1 MNRDLTDYRKSYNK
15 GELDEKNIQ
24 NSPFSLFS
32 EWFKD
37 AEQDKAIEEANAM
50 TLGTIGL
57 DGFPKTR
64 IVLLKQFDTTGFV
77 FYTNFTSDKGKAI
90 LANNKVSISFFWP
103 SLERQVIVQGTVDK
117 ISEEQSA
124 AYYESRPR
132 GSQLGAWVSDQSAV
146 IASRDVLQEKLQILE
161 SKYQDRPIPKPNF
174 WGGFIIKPVSFE
186 FWQGRENRLHDRIR
200 FTPKFDNSWKID
212 RLSP

>member
-15 GELDEKNIQ
+15 GYLNEDEI
-24 NSPFSLFS
+24 SDAPLSIFSD
-32 EWFKD
+32 WFKV
-37 AEQDKAIEEANAM
+37 AEEDEAIDEANAM

-64 IVLLKQFDTTGFV
+64 IVLLKHYDDKGFV
-77 FYTNFTSDKGKAI
+77 FYTNYTSEKGEAI
-90 LANNKVSISFFWP
+90 SHNGRVCISFFWP
-103 SLERQVIVQGTVDK
+103 SLERQVIIQGIAEK
-117 ISEEQSA
+117 ISDEQST
-124 AYYESRPR
+124 AYYKLRPR

-146 IASRDVLQEKLQILE
+146 IDSRAVLEEKLQILE
-161 SKYQDRPIPKPNF
+161 TRYQGKSIPKPDF
-174 WGGFIIKPVSFE
+174 WGGFRVKPVSFE

-200 FTPKFDNSWKID
+200 YTPTSDSSWKID